1 MTPLEASKRE
11 GLLELREKSLK
22 KIQTE
27 TAIKWTGRA
36 AAAASMGLMHD
47 AIEYA
52 HEGIE
57 HAALSGN
64 LALLRDIRE
73 FLLQHQIEP

>member
-1 MTPLEASKRE
+1 MTPLDASKRE
-11 GLLELREKSLK
+11 AMKELREKTLK

-36 AAAASMGLMHD
+36 AAAAAMGLAHD

-64 LALLRDIRE
+64 LALLQDIRAY
-73 FLLQHQIEP
+73 LASHQIEP